1 MYITMMVSN
10 IKAVLSSFFGV
21 RKRSD
26 LEKDMENLK
35 PWQVFFTGVA
45 VATTF
50 VLVIIFIVNHI
61 V

>member
-1 MYITMMVSN
+1 MMVSN

-35 PWQVFFTGVA
+35 PWQVFLTGVA

-50 VLVIIFIVNHI
+50 VLVIIFIVNQI